1 MKKISLILILVA
13 CFSCKEETVEPIKT
27 EASVFD
33 NPYTVVIRNDH
44 KVDLIP
50 GRDTVSLYL
59 ENAYNLADESIIFVK
74 K

>member
-1 MKKISLILILVA
+1 MKRFSALLILVA
-13 CFSCKEETVEPIKT
+13 CFSCKEEKVEPIKT

-33 NPYTVVIRNDH
+33 KPYTVVIRNDH
-44 KVDLIP
+44 KVDLIS

-59 ENAYNLADESIIFVK
+59 ENAYNLADESIIFMK